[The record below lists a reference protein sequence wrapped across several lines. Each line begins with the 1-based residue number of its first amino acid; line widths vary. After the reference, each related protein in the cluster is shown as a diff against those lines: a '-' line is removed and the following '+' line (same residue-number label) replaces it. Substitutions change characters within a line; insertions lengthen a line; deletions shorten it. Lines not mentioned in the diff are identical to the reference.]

1 MNWHDP
7 DSEPVD
13 SKRWPQAQEE
23 QQIQLLLDQHPT
35 LLTLLRPWFITFNPC
50 YGDKRGEYLFFFYE
64 PFPVDEFPAH
74 SPVEHHEVVQQY
86 AIGGMAYEAGY
97 ATPEEYLKDMIRCSG
112 LANAVI
118 ADARIAGHH

>member
-23 QQIQLLLDQHPT
+23 QQIQSLLDQHPK
-35 LLTLLRPWFITFNPC
+35 LLTVLRPWFITFNPS
-50 YGDKRGEYLFFFYE
+50 YGGARGEYLFFFFD
-64 PFPVDEFPAH
+64 PFPVEDFPVL
-74 SPVEHHEVVQQY
+74 SPVEDHEIVSHY

-97 ATPEEYLKDMIRCSG
+97 ATAEEYLTHMIRCSG